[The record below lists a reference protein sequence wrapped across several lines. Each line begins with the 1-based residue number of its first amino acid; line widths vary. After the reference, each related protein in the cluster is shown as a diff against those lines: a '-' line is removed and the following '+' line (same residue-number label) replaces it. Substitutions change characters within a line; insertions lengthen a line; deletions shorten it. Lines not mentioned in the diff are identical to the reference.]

1 MITFEVNNM
10 KFELTLED
18 IIDIFRAG
26 VDRGNDEATSYE
38 WGCSP
43 TSSFNSCLA
52 YAIKDVLN
60 KDKKWDDSDYIQV
73 ETVMEWI
80 KDK

>member
-1 MITFEVNNM
+1 M

-18 IIDIFRAG
+18 IIDIFRDG
-26 VDRGNDEATSYE
+26 VDRGNDEASSYD

-43 TSSFNSCLA
+43 SSSFNDCLA
-52 YAIKDVLN
+52 SSIKEVLN
-60 KDKKWDDSDYIQV
+60 KGKKWDDSDYIQI

-80 KDK
+80 NDRKNKTNIC

>member
-1 MITFEVNNM
+1 M

-18 IIDIFRAG
+18 IIDIFRDG
-26 VDRGNDEATSYE
+26 VDRGNDEASSYD

-43 TSSFNSCLA
+43 SSSYDECVA
-52 YAIKDVLN
+52 YAIRDVLN
-60 KDKKWDDSDYIQV
+60 KGKKWDDSDYIQI